1 MTVTTSAFHIDE
13 EVALGLATYG
23 LPSVLTLE
31 ILPAIRDQTMEIF
44 SLAAVVGDGPFT
56 HAVHKITSSDGSE
69 IDLSV
74 FTPTGDA
81 AAKSTQG
88 KRPLIYFI
96 HPGGLIINTQ
106 FVGASVPLSLAKD
119 IGAVVISMDYRLA
132 PEHKA
137 RRRRHRGPTSQLPHA
152 RKQV

>member
-1 MTVTTSAFHIDE
+1 
-13 EVALGLATYG
+13 
-23 LPSVLTLE
+23 
-31 ILPAIRDQTMEIF
+31 MEIF

-81 AAKSTQG
+81 AAKNTQG

-96 HPGGLIINTQ
+96 HPGGLILNTQ

-119 IGAVVISMDYRLA
+119 IGAVVISVDYRLA
-132 PEHKA
+132 PKHKA
-137 RRRRHRGPTSQLPHA
+137 PPPSRTLMQALSGLPA
-152 RKQV
+152 MPQNLASTM